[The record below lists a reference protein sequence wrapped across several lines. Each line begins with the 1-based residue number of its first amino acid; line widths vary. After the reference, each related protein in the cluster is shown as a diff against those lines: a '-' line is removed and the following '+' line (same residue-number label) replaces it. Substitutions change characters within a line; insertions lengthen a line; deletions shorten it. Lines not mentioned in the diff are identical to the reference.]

1 MNPDDNS
8 LCCQIIQHASKRHPA
23 DPENTAEFLFPR
35 EFVGYIQIQTPLQIQ
50 RMNILFQFRTNLRFK
65 INLFYLFHYNHQF
78 FLVYFLFCK

>member
-35 EFVGYIQIQTPLQIQ
+35 EFVGYIQIQ